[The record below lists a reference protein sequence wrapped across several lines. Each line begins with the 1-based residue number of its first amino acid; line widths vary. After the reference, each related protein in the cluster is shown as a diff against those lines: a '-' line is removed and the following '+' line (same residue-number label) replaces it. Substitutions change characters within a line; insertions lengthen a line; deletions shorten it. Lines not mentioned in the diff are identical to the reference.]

1 MICCAAARGFSPQ
14 CSVANDRL
22 NDLRSRR
29 SMLGHPFRDAI
40 QRGKSMQVRL
50 ITTAA
55 VVASLFVPFAARAD
69 YDYTAPVQFHTVAN
83 FDPANGVI
91 PFPNN
96 LLLSGT
102 TDLTLNIPVE
112 DASDFSDPKVA
123 MNALDGFSTTAPWS
137 AGFTAPIDA
146 STLAAGSSVRV
157 FEVTLS
163 GPGGG
168 VTGVTRELESPQ
180 DFVVAL
186 APSDASGRTMAIV
199 PTHALR
205 QRTSY
210 MAVLTN
216 GIRNAA
222 GGSVRGSLTYLLS
235 QRTSPL
241 CVGGQS
247 TIPALTAERACALEP
262 LRLLT
267 NSQVAAAAAA
277 GVAPES
283 IVMTWVATTQSI
295 TPTLQ
300 AVSAVVAA
308 SPAPATRVAP
318 TGMTLA
324 ALGLG
329 LPGVADIHIGTIDLP
344 YYLSAPSD
352 EQITAPL
359 SGRWEATAGA
369 YIAQCAPFGL
379 DPTSTNL
386 TACNPVPAL
395 KSVQTVPLLMTVPN
409 ASSGRVRPASGWP
422 LVIFQHGITRNRSDM
437 FAIAATLAGQ
447 GFAVVA
453 IDLPLHGIT
462 DKHHPFYVEKTPF
475 GPIANERTFD
485 LDLQDNATGAP
496 GPDGSIDPSGGY
508 FINLSSLLT
517 SRDNLRQGVADLM
530 SLRRAASG
538 IAGIDGS
545 TVHFVGQ
552 SLGSIVG
559 TTFLATD
566 PNVYVG
572 VLSVPGG
579 GIARLLD
586 GSPTFGPR
594 IRAGLEQAGVIAG
607 TPDYDSFMGAAQT
620 AVDSGDPINFAGN
633 GTFLDL
639 HVEHP
644 ELDFKK
650 RILVQEVVGGGDV
663 LPDQVIPNRVAG
675 APTSGTEPLI
685 AALGLMAAD
694 ASTASIDGVRAATRF
709 LQGAHGSLLDPSS
722 SAAATVEMQGEMA
735 SMIASYGEV
744 LQVTNAS
751 VLQPAP

>member
-1 MICCAAARGFSPQ
+1 
-14 CSVANDRL
+14 
-22 NDLRSRR
+22 
-29 SMLGHPFRDAI
+29 
-40 QRGKSMQVRL
+40 MQVRL

-55 VVASLFVPFAARAD
+55 VVATLFASFAAHAD
-69 YDYTAPVQFHTVAN
+69 YDYTAPVQFRTVAN
-83 FDPANGVI
+83 FDPANGII

-96 LLLSGT
+96 LLLNGS
-102 TDLTLNIPVE
+102 TDLTLNIPVS

-137 AGFTAPIDA
+137 AGFNAPIDA
-146 STLAAGSSVRV
+146 NTLAGGSSVRV

-186 APSDASGRTMAIV
+186 APSDTTGRTLAIV
-199 PTHALR
+199 PTHALK

-216 GIRNAA
+216 GIKNAA

-235 QRTSPL
+235 QMTTPL

-247 TIPALTAERACALEP
+247 TVPALDAARACALEP
-262 LRLLT
+262 LRQLT

-283 IVMTWVATTQSI
+283 IVMSWVATTQSI
-295 TPTLQ
+295 TPTMQ
-300 AVSAVVAA
+300 AVAALIAA
-308 SPAPATRVAP
+308 SPPAETHFQP
-318 TGMTLA
+318 MNS
-324 ALGLG
+324 LGYFV
-329 LPGVADIHIGTIDLP
+329 PGAGTEAWIYSGTIDLP
-344 YYLSAPSD
+344 YYLAAPSD
-352 EQITAPL
+352 EQIMAPL
-359 SGRWEATAGA
+359 SGRWEAAPDG

-386 TACNPVPAL
+386 TACNPLPVV
-395 KSVQTVPLLMTVPN
+395 KSIRRVPLLLSVPN
-409 ASSGRVRPASGWP
+409 GNLPANGWP
-422 LVIFQHGITRNRSDM
+422 LVIFQHGITRNRTDM
-437 FAIAATLAGQ
+437 FAVAGTLARQ
-447 GFAVVA
+447 GVAVIA
-453 IDLPLHGIT
+453 IDLPLHGVT
-462 DKHHPFYVEKTPF
+462 NKSHPLYVGNMDWLGDGVE
-475 GPIANERTFD
+475 ERTFD
-485 LDLQDNATGAP
+485 LDLQDNVTGAP
-496 GPDGSIDPSGGY
+496 GPDGEIDSSGSY

-517 SRDNLRQGVADLM
+517 SRDNLRQGAADLM
-530 SLRRAASG
+530 ALARAIPAMDFHFPSVG
-538 IAGIDGS
+538 LPAFDPSRIG
-545 TVHFVGQ
+545 FVGQ

-594 IRAGLEQAGVIAG
+594 IRAGLAQSGVIAG
-607 TPDYDSFMGAAQT
+607 TPTYDTFMAAAQT
-620 AVDSGDPINFAGN
+620 VIDSGDPINFAGN
-633 GTFLDL
+633 GTYLDQR
-639 HVEHP
+639 VEHP
-644 ELDFKK
+644 ELDYKK
-650 RILVQEVVGGGDV
+650 RLLVQEVVGGGDV
-663 LPDQVIPNRVAG
+663 PPDQVIPNRVPG

-685 AALGLMAAD
+685 AALGLRAAD
-694 ASTASIDGVRAATRF
+694 ASSVSIDGIRAATRF
-709 LQGAHGSLLDPSS
+709 IVGNHGSLLDPTASP
-722 SAAATVEMQGEMA
+722 AATVEMQGEMA

-744 LQVTNAS
+744 LQVLNPS
-751 VLQPAP
+751 VLQPVE

>member
-1 MICCAAARGFSPQ
+1 
-14 CSVANDRL
+14 
-22 NDLRSRR
+22 
-29 SMLGHPFRDAI
+29 
-40 QRGKSMQVRL
+40 
-50 ITTAA
+50 
-55 VVASLFVPFAARAD
+55 
-69 YDYTAPVQFHTVAN
+69 
-83 FDPANGVI
+83 
-91 PFPNN
+91 
-96 LLLSGT
+96 
-102 TDLTLNIPVE
+102 
-112 DASDFSDPKVA
+112 
-123 MNALDGFSTTAPWS
+123 
-137 AGFTAPIDA
+137 
-146 STLAAGSSVRV
+146 
-157 FEVTLS
+157 
-163 GPGGG
+163 
-168 VTGVTRELESPQ
+168 
-180 DFVVAL
+180 
-186 APSDASGRTMAIV
+186 
-199 PTHALR
+199 
-205 QRTSY
+205 

-216 GIRNAA
+216 GIKNAA
-222 GGSVRGSLTYLLS
+222 GGTVRGSLTYLLS
-235 QRTSPL
+235 QRTTPL

-247 TIPALTAERACALEP
+247 TVPALPAARACALEP
-262 LRLLT
+262 LRQLT
-267 NSQVAAAAAA
+267 NSQVAAASAA
-277 GVAPES
+277 GVAADS

-352 EQITAPL
+352 AQLMAPL
-359 SGRWEATAGA
+359 TGRWEANAGA
-369 YIAQCAPFGL
+369 YIPQCAPFGL
-379 DPTSTNL
+379 DPASTNL
-386 TACNPVPAL
+386 TACNPVPAV

-447 GFAVVA
+447 GYAVVA

-462 DKHHPFYVEKTPF
+462 DKHNPFYVGKTPF
-475 GPIANERTFD
+475 AAIAKERTFD

-517 SRDNLRQGVADLM
+517 SRDNLRQGAADLM
-530 SLRRAASG
+530 SLRRAASTF
-538 IAGIDGS
+538 AGIDGGK
-545 TVHFVGQ
+545 VHFVGQ

-559 TTFLATD
+559 TTFLAMD

-594 IRAGLEQAGVIAG
+594 IRAGLAQAGVIAG
-607 TPDYDSFMGAAQT
+607 TPDYDAFMAAAQT

-633 GTFLDL
+633 GTFLDQRA
-639 HVEHP
+639 EHP

-650 RILVQEVVGGGDV
+650 RILVQEIVGGGDV

-694 ASTASIDGVRAATRF
+694 ASTMSIDGIRAATR
-709 LQGAHGSLLDPSS
+709 LVQGVHGSLLDPTA

-744 LQVTNAS
+744 LQVINPS